1 MDFNVNVKIT
11 LEETPALIECFSTF
25 IDCLHKVATTP
36 VVAAV
41 PAPVVELDC
50 PPLKPETVAFIQ
62 AQAEPVADIAKED
75 MYFYHSESDAYW
87 MVKKGEKLS
96 SDIDTELSVR
106 ISKEAYEAGIAKQ
119 TAVQAEQEPVQAKHK
134 YTIAEI
140 QSACMPLMDEGK
152 LDDLAEVLK
161 SFGASTLFE
170 VAEEQYDALVVALIG
185 LGAKL

>member
-25 IDCLHKVATTP
+25 VDCLHKV
-36 VVAAV
+36 VN
-41 PAPVVELDC
+41 APVISGAPTVEAEL
-50 PPLKPETVAFIQ
+50 PMPEPEL
-62 AQAEPVADIAKED
+62 AQVP
-75 MYFYHSESDAYW
+75 YP
-87 MVKKGEKLS
+87 
-96 SDIDTELSVR
+96 
-106 ISKEAYEAGIAKQ
+106 
-119 TAVQAEQEPVQAKHK
+119 VQAEVNAEVQAEIQAEWEAQTKHK

-185 LGAKL
+185 LSAKL

>member
-25 IDCLHKVATTP
+25 VDCLHKV
-36 VVAAV
+36 VN
-41 PAPVVELDC
+41 APVISGAPTVEAEL
-50 PPLKPETVAFIQ
+50 PMPEPELAQVPYP
-62 AQAEPVADIAKED
+62 AQAEA
-75 MYFYHSESDAYW
+75 
-87 MVKKGEKLS
+87 
-96 SDIDTELSVR
+96 
-106 ISKEAYEAGIAKQ
+106 
-119 TAVQAEQEPVQAKHK
+119 QAEVQVEAQAKHK

>member
-25 IDCLHKVATTP
+25 VDCLHKVVNAHVISGAPTVEAELP
-36 VVAAV
+36 MPEPELAQV
-41 PAPVVELDC
+41 PYP
-50 PPLKPETVAFIQ
+50 
-62 AQAEPVADIAKED
+62 
-75 MYFYHSESDAYW
+75 
-87 MVKKGEKLS
+87 
-96 SDIDTELSVR
+96 
-106 ISKEAYEAGIAKQ
+106 
-119 TAVQAEQEPVQAKHK
+119 VQAEVQAEVQAKHK

-170 VAEEQYDALVVALIG
+170 VAEDQYDALVVALIG